1 MIYDNKCISFFLFLS
16 IVIAISISLSIP
28 QIQIS
33 VEKYWHQNAY
43 KMNGADLKI
52 EMKYPIE
59 EFDEKIEDL
68 KKDTKIDKSKVY
80 NTTIKKDN
88 KEVYGDLIVG
98 DYLIK
103 ENEAILSKNLSNA
116 LNAIEGSYIYL
127 GDKKYTVAE
136 IEQMPTGVG
145 EQAEEMGYIK
155 VSDIGNNSQK
165 PYSELLFIN
174 SSNYKNYK

>member
-33 VEKYWHQNAY
+33 VEKHWHQNAY

-68 KKDTKIDKSKVY
+68 KKDT
-80 NTTIKKDN
+80 NR
-88 KEVYGDLIVG
+88 
-98 DYLIK
+98 
-103 ENEAILSKNLSNA
+103 
-116 LNAIEGSYIYL
+116 
-127 GDKKYTVAE
+127 
-136 IEQMPTGVG
+136 
-145 EQAEEMGYIK
+145 
-155 VSDIGNNSQK
+155 
-165 PYSELLFIN
+165 
-174 SSNYKNYK
+174 